1 MKNVEENIRKQQT
14 VLAKLNAEMER
25 LKTGYES
32 KENKTKLMQQELD
45 RMNMELM
52 SIEQQIVPNPNE
64 VRLENLSVK
73 KQVC

>member
-1 MKNVEENIRKQQT
+1 MEENIRKQQT